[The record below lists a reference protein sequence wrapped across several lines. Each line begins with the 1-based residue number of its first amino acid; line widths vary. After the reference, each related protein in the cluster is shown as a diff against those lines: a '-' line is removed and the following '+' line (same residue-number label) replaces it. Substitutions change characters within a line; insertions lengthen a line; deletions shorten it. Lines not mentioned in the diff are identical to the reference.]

1 MTKHLRV
8 GATAGIFLL
17 LSSSTLFAQE
27 WSARLEAEGSLFPAS
42 PVDPSQVRNGASL
55 AFAPEWEFEFDD
67 RRQLLT
73 FEGFLRVDAADPDR
87 THADVRVLSWE
98 YVANR
103 WELRVGLRR
112 VYWGVTES
120 QHLVDI
126 INQTDL
132 IESPDG
138 EDKLGQPMVN
148 FAWISDFGTVD
159 AFVMPFF
166 RERTFPGSRGRLRFQ
181 PRVETDDALFDGG
194 RDNDRVDLGLRW
206 AHSVGSWD
214 LGVSHF
220 YGTSRD
226 PRFMIGIDPSPAL
239 LPVYDVIHQTG
250 LDAQLTTD
258 AWLLKLESILRSGQG
273 ETFGGLTGGFE
284 YTLGGIFGSVTDLG
298 LLVEYSWDSR
308 GEAVLGGD
316 PLDVSVEVPP
326 DPLGFSVFQ
335 NDLFVGSRLALNDTE
350 STSLLG
356 GAAIDL
362 DTGSILLILETS
374 RRIADDWT
382 MEIEARAFGGADP
395 GEPLYSLRRDDYLRV
410 AVSRY
415 F

>member
-1 MTKHLRV
+1 M
-8 GATAGIFLL
+8 
-17 LSSSTLFAQE
+17 
-27 WSARLEAEGSLFPAS
+27 
-42 PVDPSQVRNGASL
+42 
-55 AFAPEWEFEFDD
+55 
-67 RRQLLT
+67 
-73 FEGFLRVDAADPDR
+73 
-87 THADVRVLSWE
+87 
-98 YVANR
+98 
-103 WELRVGLRR
+103 
-112 VYWGVTES
+112 
-120 QHLVDI
+120 
-126 INQTDL
+126 
-132 IESPDG
+132 
-138 EDKLGQPMVN
+138 
-148 FAWISDFGTVD
+148 
-159 AFVMPFF
+159 
-166 RERTFPGSRGRLRFQ
+166 
-181 PRVETDDALFDGG
+181 
-194 RDNDRVDLGLRW
+194 
-206 AHSVGSWD
+206 
-214 LGVSHF
+214 
-220 YGTSRD
+220 
-226 PRFMIGIDPSPAL
+226 L

-284 YTLGGIFGSVTDLG
+284 YTFGGIFGSVTDLG
-298 LLVEYSWDSR
+298 LLVEYSLDSR

-316 PLDVSVEVPP
+316 PLDVSAEVPP

-382 MEIEARAFGGADP
+382 MEIEARAFGGADS